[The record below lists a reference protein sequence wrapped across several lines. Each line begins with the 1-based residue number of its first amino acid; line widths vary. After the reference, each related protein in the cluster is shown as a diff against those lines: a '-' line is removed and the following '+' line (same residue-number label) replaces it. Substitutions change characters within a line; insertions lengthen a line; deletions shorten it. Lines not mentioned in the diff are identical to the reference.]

1 MFQTGE
7 ASWGRRG
14 PVGPRS
20 EDGQKGW
27 NQQKVTFPQSLCL
40 VGVRD
45 GAWTGAL
52 SPPLQGLNSS
62 QTESA
67 GEREK
72 GMESPGLKYNPVR
85 ERVPGDGDLEIDR
98 NPERDC
104 GERDAETR
112 GERPSA
118 GGRAAEAGRRGGKG
132 SAAGALPGG
141 RSVGGRRRE
150 TDGRA
155 GAAGSGPGRGGTF
168 CLPGRQAGR
177 QAGGGC
183 EAAGTGGRDSG
194 ICVRGRPGVWA
205 LTTALPLGLC
215 VFVCARVCVLVV
227 SVRLHMYD
235 CVCSSPPE
243 TPSHPPKS
251 QLSSSPVALPSPP
264 SS

>member
-1 MFQTGE
+1 M
-7 ASWGRRG
+7 
-14 PVGPRS
+14 GPRS

-177 QAGGGC
+177 RVGDVRLQAQAGETRASVSG
-183 EAAGTGGRDSG
+183 GGRVSG
-194 ICVRGRPGVWA
+194 R
-205 LTTALPLGLC
+205 
-215 VFVCARVCVLVV
+215 
-227 SVRLHMYD
+227 
-235 CVCSSPPE
+235 
-243 TPSHPPKS
+243 
-251 QLSSSPVALPSPP
+251 
-264 SS
+264 